1 MRMHPTSDLFF
12 SDPILQSAFLVTNG
26 KRKRRIRGQAWHA
39 KLFSCELLSSSQ
51 PSTAARSFLPCFA
64 ARDFFFFFSLSLS
77 QKVFISSLFSQV
89 FFSLHDVRGTGVE
102 EGFACLCIDKPLDPF
117 VPKNI
122 PPRPMGALRALRRS
136 RGSRR
141 DARGNKP
148 GTN

>member
-89 FFSLHDVRGTGVE
+89 FFFSSWCPRNGGRGRICMSLHRQASWPVRTQEYSPEAHGRPPSSPQIAGLKEGRTG
-102 EGFACLCIDKPLDPF
+102 
-117 VPKNI
+117 N
-122 PPRPMGALRALRRS
+122 
-136 RGSRR
+136 
-141 DARGNKP
+141 
-148 GTN
+148 